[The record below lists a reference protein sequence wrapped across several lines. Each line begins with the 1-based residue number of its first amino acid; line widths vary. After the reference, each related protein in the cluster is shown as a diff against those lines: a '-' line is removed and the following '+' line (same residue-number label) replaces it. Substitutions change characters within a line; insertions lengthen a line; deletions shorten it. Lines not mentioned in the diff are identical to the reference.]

1 MTSAFQG
8 QGRNNTLKAIKTDT
22 DLPTRVRESAEQTEM
37 LLVHH

>member
-22 DLPTRVRESAEQTEM
+22 DLPTRVREAAEQAEM
-37 LLVHH
+37 FLVY